1 MRSLVVI
8 DDGHTATKVVWRQGE
23 EAEAFVFPSKA
34 ILGVA
39 EVVGGEVHGADVYFV
54 DQKLK
59 PRPNQIY
66 TLYGREHPITVDNRF
81 EDFPKSKQNRVLVH
95 HALVRSGVTG
105 SVDIITT
112 IPVRDYFKPSSPSG
126 ANDALTA
133 AKNENVTGKC
143 YRRDALTGEGEEPY
157 YEIDDALVFPEGVY
171 AIYDVAFSDTPSG
184 EELDA
189 FQSKYFSGNT
199 SFAVIDIGGKTTDV
213 IIAEWNCS
221 DASFT
226 VDIQKTKTMRI
237 GVMDVAI
244 ALEREVERRFDVSNL
259 SFDALDLLASGK
271 ITISGVI
278 HDITDIVQD
287 AVALVGGRIS
297 DMIAPL
303 LDGYRQFGVM
313 VFCGGGA
320 ALFRDIAAKY
330 PSTVVH
336 TPEDPQ
342 FSNAMG
348 IMKFRTA
355 YEQSLEGQGD
365 DA

>member
-1 MRSLVVI
+1 MRTLVVI
-8 DDGHTATKVVWRQGE
+8 DDGHTATKVVWRQGD

-39 EVVGGEVHGADVYFV
+39 EVVGGEVRGADVYFV

-81 EDFPKSKQNRVLVH
+81 EGFPMSKQNRVLVH
-95 HALVRSGVTG
+95 HALVRSGVTS

-112 IPVRDYFKPSSPSG
+112 IPVRDYFKPSSPTG
-126 ANDALTA
+126 TNEALTS
-133 AKNENVTGKC
+133 AKNENVTAKC

-157 YEIDDALVFPEGVY
+157 YEIDEALVFPEGVY
-171 AIYDVAFSDTPSG
+171 AIYDVAFSDTPTA
-184 EELDA
+184 EELEA
-189 FQSKYFSGNT
+189 FQSKYFTGNN

-226 VDIQKTKTMRI
+226 VDIQKSKTMRI
-237 GVMDVAI
+237 GVMDVAV
-244 ALEREVERRFDVSNL
+244 ALEREIERKFDVSNL
-259 SFDALDLLASGK
+259 SFDALDLLASGS
-271 ITISGVI
+271 ITISGVV
-278 HDITDIVQD
+278 HDISDLVAD
-287 AVALVGGRIS
+287 AVALVGGKIS
-297 DMIAPL
+297 DRIAPI

-313 VFCGGGA
+313 IFCGGGA
-320 ALFRDIAAKY
+320 ALFREIAAQY

-336 TPEDPQ
+336 TPDDPQ

-348 IMKFRTA
+348 IMKFRTV
-355 YEQSLEGQGD
+355 YEQSLEGQGGHG
-365 DA
+365 